1 VATHVEGNF
10 ENKGWDEQ
18 TVSEF
23 DGTKITHARVRQTF
37 AGGITGD
44 ADIDWQMYYRPDGT
58 ASFVGLAK
66 ITGAVDGR
74 NGTLVVTSNGEF
86 DGKEV
91 RGDWVVVGA
100 TAEIDGLTGTGTFA
114 APMGPSG
121 TYSFDYEAG

>member
-10 ENKGWDEQ
+10 ENKGWDEE

-23 DGTKITHARVRQTF
+23 DGTKITRAHVQQTF
-37 AGGITGD
+37 AGGIAGD

-66 ITGAVDGR
+66 ITGTVDGR
-74 NGTLVVTSNGEF
+74 DGTLVVTSNGEF

-91 RGDWVVVGA
+91 HGDWVVVGA
-100 TAEIDGLTGTGTFA
+100 TGTIEGLSGTGTFA

-121 TYSFDYEAG
+121 TYSFDYEA